1 VLRLTLT
8 LAGQA
13 PGALD
18 QTLAGL
24 AAPGS
29 ASYRHF
35 LTPAQ
40 FAERFGAAPAAEA
53 RVEAV
58 LRAAGLTIGGTSPD
72 HLLLWASG
80 TVGQVERLF
89 GVFIQDY
96 RSASGRR
103 FYAPTS
109 APHLPPAL
117 AGTVTA
123 VLGLENL
130 SLARPAGY
138 LARAQA
144 GGGLTPTDLAHA
156 YDLDPLQQAGLTGSG
171 QTVAFAEIDTFN
183 QQDIDTYDHAFGL
196 STSPVTV
203 VEVGGGAAPPDKFSE
218 TTLDIEVAHAVA
230 PQAHLIAYEGGSD
243 TASLAQ
249 LFDRIVT
256 DHRAPVISISLG
268 VCERYILNPDQ
279 APHDLQDGLTASG
292 QSFFNAI
299 DTTFR
304 EADAL
309 GISILVATGDT
320 GAYGCNAFD
329 PSDHT
334 VGPSAPAT
342 SSYVTAV
349 GGTAL
354 FTGADGG
361 YDHEAGWEGPLEGAG
376 GGGGLSLQEPQPSW
390 QTGPGVANASS
401 NGMRQVP
408 DVSAD
413 ADPLTGYAIYDSSSS
428 CRGQNCWAV
437 VGGTSAAAP
446 FWAALIALANES
458 GAGHGLHAAGFL
470 NPALYRL
477 GSGAASPAPYHDV
490 TLGGNLFYQATAGW
504 DYSTGWGSPDGNAL
518 VQALL
523 ADERS
528 GGHGG

>member
-18 QTLAGL
+18 QTLTDL
-24 AAPGS
+24 TAPSSEG
-29 ASYRHF
+29 YRHF

-40 FAERFGAAPAAEA
+40 FAARFGASPATEA
-53 RVEAV
+53 RVEQT
-58 LRAAGLTIGGTSPD
+58 LRAADLTITGSSPD
-72 HLLLWASG
+72 HLLLRAQG
-80 TVGQVERLF
+80 TVRQVERLF
-89 GVFIQDY
+89 GVSIHDY
-96 RSASGRR
+96 QTADGHR

-109 APHLPPAL
+109 APHLPPTL
-117 AGTVTA
+117 AGAVTA
-123 VLGLENL
+123 VLGLEDL
-130 SLARPAGY
+130 SLARPTDY
-138 LARAQA
+138 LQRAQA
-144 GGGLTPTDLAHA
+144 GGGFTPTDLARA
-156 YDLDPLQQAGLTGSG
+156 YDLQPLHQTGLNGSG
-171 QTVAFAEIDTFN
+171 QTIAFAEIDTFN

-196 STSPVTV
+196 TTSPVAV
-203 VEVGGGAAPPDKFSE
+203 VPVGGGASPPDKVSE

-243 TASLAQ
+243 TASLVQ
-249 LFDRIVT
+249 LFDQIVT
-256 DHRAPVISISLG
+256 DHRAQVISISLG
-268 VCERYILNPDQ
+268 VCERYLLDPNQ

-292 QSFFNAI
+292 QSFFHAL

-309 GISILVATGDT
+309 GISVLVATGDT

-334 VGPSAPAT
+334 IGPSAPAT
-342 SSYVTAV
+342 SAYVTAV

-354 FTGADGG
+354 FTNADGSYG
-361 YDHEAGWEGPLEGAG
+361 HEAGWEGPLEGAG
-376 GGGGLSLQEPQPSW
+376 GGGGLSLQEPRPSW
-390 QTGPGVANASS
+390 QTGPGVS
-401 NGMRQVP
+401 NQYSNTMRQVP

-413 ADPLTGYAIYDSSSS
+413 ADPLTGYAVYDSTSS
-428 CRGQNCWAV
+428 CRGQDCWAV

-446 FWAALIALANES
+446 FWAGLIALSNEA
-458 GAGHGLHAAGFL
+458 GAQHGLHPAGFL

-477 GSGAASPAPYHDV
+477 GSGAASPAPYHDI
-490 TLGGNLFYQATAGW
+490 TTGGDLYYQATPGW
-504 DYSTGWGSPDGNAL
+504 DYGTGWGSPDGNAF

-528 GGHGG
+528 GGQRG